1 MNPASALRK
10 MVLVV
15 RVRLLVKPTDR
26 NSVPMVLTKISLY
39 QTNPATSAT
48 TTHPPHDGAGP
59 ADAGPWMTGCSAGTS
74 TAVCGI
80 ETTVCGSRLHANT
93 AQEYSDGIVGKI
105 GNDRKARRQRSN
117 PPFPPR
123 VCGRDGLY
131 SCGLQPI
138 DRSQRPSH
146 ARQTVIVKEAG
157 TGYSSIPHPNLLGIL
172 QSLYWHERP

>member
-1 MNPASALRK
+1 MNPASALLK

-26 NSVPMVLTKISLY
+26 NSVPMVLMKISVY

-93 AQEYSDGIVGKI
+93 AQEYSDGMVGKM
-105 GNDRKARRQRSN
+105 GNDREARRQRPNTPHHACADEMAFIAAVSN
-117 PPFPPR
+117 PSTVP
-123 VCGRDGLY
+123 
-131 SCGLQPI
+131 Q
-138 DRSQRPSH
+138 QPSH
-146 ARQTVIVKEAG
+146 ARQTVIVREAG
-157 TGYSSIPHPNLLGIL
+157 TESSSIPHPNLLGIL